1 VREDTGIYLGTKNIF
16 GEARLG
22 SKTMIKFL
30 FPKSNR
36 SIQHSWEWMG
46 EFFPSLTGAPSTQYY
61 LECEKEL
68 FRSFFPDFQGK
79 RVLKTD
85 LWDEAKNTQIL
96 KWVAK
101 QGSEVFGLDI
111 SFSIVSKAKI
121 LFESHEKKGFIVS
134 DLRNIAYAD
143 ESFDYIYSMGT
154 IEHFRESFQAL
165 KECFRVLRKGGK
177 AIFGVPNKYDPF
189 LRPLMVFIL
198 RKLGLYAFGYEK
210 SFSRK
215 QLEIMLE
222 EAGFR
227 IVANSGILFMPG
239 EFRMFDLFLHVLW
252 PESTFLTKPMIIP
265 FAFLYKKLPFIRRHG
280 YLIACIVE
288 RP

>member
-1 VREDTGIYLGTKNIF
+1 LGTKNIF
-16 GEARLG
+16 KKGRLG
-22 SKTMIKFL
+22 SKTMVKFL
-30 FPKSNR
+30 LPKSDR

-68 FRSFFPDFQGK
+68 FRSFLPDFQGK
-79 RVLKTD
+79 RILKTD

-111 SFSIVSKAKI
+111 SFSIVSKAKL
-121 LFESHEKKGFIVS
+121 LFKSHEKKGFIVS

-154 IEHFRESFQAL
+154 IEHFRQSFQAL

-177 AIFGVPNKYDPF
+177 AIFGVPNKNDPF
-189 LRPLMVFIL
+189 LRPLMVFVL
-198 RKLGLYAFGYEK
+198 QKLGLYAFGYEK

-215 QLEIMLE
+215 KLEIMLK

-239 EFRMFDLFLHVLW
+239 QLRMLDLFLHVLW
-252 PESTFLTKPMIIP
+252 PKSTFLTMPVIFP
-265 FAFLYKKLPFIRRHG
+265 FAFLYKKLPFLRRHG